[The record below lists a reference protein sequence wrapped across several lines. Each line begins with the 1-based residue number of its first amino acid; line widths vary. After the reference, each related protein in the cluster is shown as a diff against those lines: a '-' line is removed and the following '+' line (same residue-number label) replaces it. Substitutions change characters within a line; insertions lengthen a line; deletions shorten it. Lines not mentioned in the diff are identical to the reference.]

1 MSKSLRIALGA
12 TLVVAAIVTVQMV
25 ALDTDASLFLSFGEE
40 STNTLA
46 YGEERLGEVY
56 VKPNLGHDGRLFY
69 IAAHDPFILDP
80 DVYETLFERPVYRA
94 QRVLLPV
101 LAAPALAVGE
111 WPLVWWMLS
120 LNVLAVG
127 AGTYVTARLAEELG
141 LSAWFGLAFVAN
153 PGVFAEINAG
163 GSGAIA
169 WALAVAGIL
178 AYLRGRLGAAAAW
191 LAAAAL
197 AREAM
202 LLVALGLTVCYWLSR
217 RRLAVQLLAAPVV
230 AVAGW
235 GVYVRL
241 RLGEAI
247 WASQS
252 REFDWPFLGFVEAAG
267 EWWDRADPARA
278 LVAIV
283 YVALAVRF
291 VMLARSTGSV
301 MGWAAGGFVALIPF
315 LSAVV
320 WFDIWDIS
328 RALLPMVTGLILLV
342 GEETLRPDS
351 RS

>member
-1 MSKSLRIALGA
+1 MSPSLRIALGA
-12 TLVVAAIVTVQMV
+12 TLIVAAIVTVQMV
-25 ALDTDASLFLSFGEE
+25 ALDTNASLFLSFGED
-40 STNTLA
+40 STNTLT

-69 IAAHDPFILDP
+69 IAAHDPFILDA
-80 DVYETLFERPVYRA
+80 DAYHDLFERPVYRA

-101 LAAPALAVGE
+101 LAAPALVFGE
-111 WPLVWWMLS
+111 WPLVWWMLI
-120 LNVLAVG
+120 LNLLAVG
-127 AGTYVTARLAEELG
+127 GGTYATARLADELG
-141 LSAWFGLAFVAN
+141 LSPWFGVAFVAN

-178 AYLRGRLGAAAAW
+178 AYVRGRLGAAAAW

-217 RRLAVQLLAAPVV
+217 RRLAVQLLAAPIVSV
-230 AVAGW
+230 AAW
-235 GVYVRL
+235 GIYVRL

-252 REFDWPFLGFVEAAG
+252 REFDWPFVGFIEAAG
-267 EWWDRADPARA
+267 EWLDRADPARA
-278 LVAIV
+278 LVAVV
-283 YVALAVRF
+283 YVVLAVRF
-291 VMLARSTGSV
+291 VMLFRSTGSV
-301 MGWAAGGFVALIPF
+301 IGWAAGGFVALIPF

-320 WFDIWDIS
+320 WFDVWDIS
-328 RALLPMVTGLILLV
+328 RALLPIVTGLILLF
-342 GEETLRPDS
+342 GESALRRGS